1 MNLKSKP
8 KLKTLSKRA
17 FKQNTQ
23 RSQTIFAKASAR
35 MIRMSPL
42 KVRRVLKQIM
52 GCSYEEALI
61 LLRFLPYRACHPIAK
76 VLKSAGANAI
86 KNNSIPESY
95 LQIHEAY
102 VDKGPI
108 LKRIRPRAKGRAYP
122 IKKYTSHISISV
134 RSTFSK
140 YETNFNDDFI
150 AYSIDQKLSKWK
162 INKNS

>member
-1 MNLKSKP
+1 MNVKRNP
-8 KLKTLSKRA
+8 KLKTLSHRA
-17 FKQNTQ
+17 LKQTKE
-23 RSQTIFAKASAR
+23 RSETYFSKATAR

-42 KVRRVLKQIM
+42 KVRRVLKQIV

-76 VLKSAGANAI
+76 VLKSAGSNAV
-86 KNNSIPESY
+86 KNKFIPESY
-95 LQIHEAY
+95 LQVYEAH

-108 LKRIRPRAKGRAYP
+108 LKRIRPRAKGRPYP

-140 YETNFNDDFI
+140 YETNFNDDFL

-162 INKNS
+162 NNKNS